1 LSLPHDHATA
11 RTTPRGRS
19 SRAYSHEAEGR
30 RVALLIGRKA
40 YESFAGAWPTREGQ
54 FADKMNRMPKFVAS
68 TTLET
73 AEWNNST
80 VLEGFLVVTS
90 GASAIETLKLLTTPS
105 ILER

>member
-1 LSLPHDHATA
+1 
-11 RTTPRGRS
+11 
-19 SRAYSHEAEGR
+19 
-30 RVALLIGRKA
+30 
-40 YESFAGAWPTREGQ
+40 
-54 FADKMNRMPKFVAS
+54 MNRMPKFVAS